1 MNRSMKKAISIAVV
15 ITVSFML
22 FSNVTNTCYG
32 GKAKEA
38 SVLKL
43 DVCKK
48 MELLL
53 QGGGETLLYF
63 EHNGNNSSPIVVEH
77 NLKISQ
83 SILYVSS
90 HIFIKDRP
98 PRV

>member
-48 MELLL
+48 NGTIGA
-53 QGGGETLLYF
+53 GGFETLLYF
-63 EHNGNNSSPIVVEH
+63 EQNGNNSRPIVED
-77 NLKISQ
+77 NLKSSQ
-83 SILYVSS
+83 SILYASS